1 MIMMNEKLLYTG
13 LGLLGVMGPV
23 IFPEYTLQIAMLW
36 MMVLM
41 ASTWDI
47 TGGQMG
53 YNSLGNITFFGVGMY
68 VSASIQVSMFYDLAQ
83 YTASYGAIKPV
94 FTETQYFGGL
104 ILGIL
109 AAGFSCVI
117 LSLIIGLAVFGLRGP
132 YFAIGTLGVAV
143 AAREIVTTM
152 ETVGG
157 GAGISM
163 PFLPLPIEQRSLF
176 FYCLCFALAVAAHFT
191 IRWMFSTQF
200 GLAANAIRDDE
211 DKAEAMGI
219 PTLRYKQVGW
229 AVAAFYM
236 GCIGAVFGN
245 ISGYIEPQNIAFPLP
260 TFGIF
265 MVAMALLG
273 GKGTLW
279 GPVIGAI
286 LFHIVKET
294 TWTYLLD
301 WQYIVLGIVLIVNI
315 VFFQQGIVG
324 WLKTKYPEKFGILV
338 DRSGN
343 VSRGDA

>member
-1 MIMMNEKLLYTG
+1 MLNEKLSYIG
-13 LGLLGVMGPV
+13 LGLLGVFGPLL
-23 IFPEYTLQIAMLW
+23 FPDYTLQIAMLW
-36 MMVLM
+36 IMVLM

-68 VSASIQVSMFYDLAQ
+68 VSASIQVSMFYDLAE

-94 FTETQYFGGL
+94 FTEAQYFGGL
-104 ILGIL
+104 FLGIL
-109 AAGFSCVI
+109 AAGLVCV
-117 LSLIIGLAVFGLRGP
+117 LLALVLGLVVFGLRGP

-143 AAREIVTTM
+143 AMREIVTTM
-152 ETVGG
+152 DTVGG

-163 PFLPLPIEQRSLF
+163 PFLPLPIEYRSLF
-176 FYCLCFALAVAAHFT
+176 FYVLCFILAVLAHFT
-191 IRWMFSTQF
+191 IRYIFSTQF

-245 ISGYIEPQNIAFPLP
+245 MSGYIEPQNIAFPLP

-286 LFHIVKET
+286 AFHVVKET

-301 WQYIVLGIVLIVNI
+301 WQYIVLGAVLIVNI
-315 VFFQQGIVG
+315 VFFQQGIMG
-324 WLKTKYPEKFGILV
+324 WLKTKFPEKFGIVV
-338 DRSGN
+338 DQKATAAK
-343 VSRGDA
+343 GDA

>member
-1 MIMMNEKLLYTG
+1 MSRNQILLYLAIAISG
-13 LGLLGVMGPV
+13 VLGPIL
-23 IFPEYTLQIAMLW
+23 FPAYVQQMAVLW
-36 MMVLM
+36 VMVLM

-68 VSASIQVSMFYDLAQ
+68 VSAVIQVSMFYDIGL

-94 FTETQYFGGL
+94 FTDAQYFQGL
-104 ILGIL
+104 FMGIF
-109 AAGFSCVI
+109 AAGLVCVG
-117 LSLIIGLAVFGLRGP
+117 LSLLLGTVVFGLRGP
-132 YFAIGTLGVAV
+132 YFAIGTLGVAI
-143 AAREIVTTM
+143 AAGQIAGTIDTI
-152 ETVGG
+152 GG

-163 PFLPLPIEQRSLF
+163 PFFPWDIHYRSYF
-176 FYCLCFALAVAAHFT
+176 FYVICFVLAIAAHVI

-219 PTLRYKQVGW
+219 PTLRYKQCGW
-229 AVAAFYM
+229 ALAAFFM

-245 ISGYIEPQNIAFPLP
+245 MVGYIEPIEVAFPAP

-279 GPVIGAI
+279 GPVLGAV
-286 LFHIVKET
+286 LFHVVKET
-294 TWTYLLD
+294 TWTYLLG
-301 WQYIVLGIVLIVNI
+301 WQWVALGLILIINI
-315 VFFQQGIVG
+315 VYFQQGIMG
-324 WLKTKYPEKFGILV
+324 WLQTRYPERFGITV
-338 DRSGN
+338 DPS
-343 VSRGDA
+343 STAAKEEA